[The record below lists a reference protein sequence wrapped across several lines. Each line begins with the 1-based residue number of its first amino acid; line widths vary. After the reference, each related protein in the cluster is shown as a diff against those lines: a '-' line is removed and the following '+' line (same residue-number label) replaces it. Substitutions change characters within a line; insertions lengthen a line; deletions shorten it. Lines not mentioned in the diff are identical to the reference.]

1 MELKFKVQ
9 TKIQKPVAEVFDAVY
24 NPSKLSGYFTN
35 GGASAP
41 LDAGTTVEWAFAD
54 NPDDEKIQFPVSVKE
69 MIKNELIVLAW
80 EGAKGLETRIEMT
93 FIADGNDTIVGITE
107 TGWRETQDDL
117 NSSYLNCMG
126 WSQMVSALKAFTE
139 YGINLRKGAYTGLYK
154 SSEHHSTWAQGSR
167 ACSFGHSQR
176 VLTRQPKN
184 LTFSLKYAILALLL
198 R

>member
-54 NPDDEKIQFPVSVKE
+54 NPGDEKIQFPVEVK
-69 MIKNELIVLAW
+69 KVVQNELIELGW
-80 EGAKGLETRIEMT
+80 EGAKGLQTKVEMQ
-93 FIADGNDTIVGITE
+93 FEADGPDETIVRISE

-126 WSQMVSALKAFTE
+126 WSQMISALKAYVE
-139 YGINLRKGAYTGLYK
+139 YGIDLRKGAYTGLYK
-154 SSEHHSTWAQGSR
+154 PSEHHGTVSA
-167 ACSFGHSQR
+167 
-176 VLTRQPKN
+176 
-184 LTFSLKYAILALLL
+184 
-198 R
+198 